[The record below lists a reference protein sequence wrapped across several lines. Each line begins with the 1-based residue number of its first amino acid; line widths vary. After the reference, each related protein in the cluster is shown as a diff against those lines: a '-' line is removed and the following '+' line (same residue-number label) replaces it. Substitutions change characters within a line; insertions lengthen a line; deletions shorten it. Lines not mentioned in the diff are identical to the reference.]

1 MLVGQFRKPMENPQ
15 QERGVKPKTR
25 EKVLW
30 REGLSPSPTRSSPR
44 SGLSVEIRLEET
56 CIKYTQKKTVG
67 LPLYAIKQELTII
80 HTIRVPEQ
88 LISLKIQKTISFA

>member
-1 MLVGQFRKPMENPQ
+1 
-15 QERGVKPKTR
+15 
-25 EKVLW
+25 
-30 REGLSPSPTRSSPR
+30 
-44 SGLSVEIRLEET
+44 LSVEIRLEET